1 MDVRIRRVG
10 AEKNAGRFKM
20 KGRTMGEHFLLV
32 SRLLHK
38 GIQPGAQ
45 NGKANQDHKDI
56 LDHIPNLRAKGNRDT
71 DVIADACIPVSPMS
85 SLVYT
90 STE

>member
-1 MDVRIRRVG
+1 VRG
-10 AEKNAGRFKM
+10 KNAGRFKP
-20 KGRTMGEHFLLV
+20 KGRTMGDHFPLV
-32 SRLLHK
+32 SHLLHESV
-38 GIQPGAQ
+38 QPGAQ
-45 NGKANQDHKDI
+45 NRKTDQDHKDI